1 MAGSLFRYS
10 TDSKLLMNFQMKATH
25 KITNQGGRY
34 RRHDQT
40 DLSPPFITYYH
51 HTHIYQH

>member
-40 DLSPPFITYYH
+40 DLSPPLIAYYH
-51 HTHIYQH
+51 HTHVYQD